1 MADVT
6 LCECIARDG
15 LQNETVAV
23 GTQAKLTLIEAVVA
37 AGFPRIEATSYANP
51 EAIPVFADASN
62 LLAQVPRPAGV
73 RFKAT
78 CPNERA
84 VERALADRDAGFG
97 ADELSLLVS
106 ASEGHSAKNLK
117 ATRAEQWQRIERM
130 VAAAKGKFTL
140 VGVVSTAFACP
151 FDGPTDPARVIAD
164 AERFMEL
171 GCSLVTIGDTTG
183 HATPTNAAALFRT
196 LSASKVHAVAHFH
209 DTRAT
214 ALANCRA
221 ALDVGCTHFD
231 AAIGGTGGHPSGIH
245 YGEGF
250 TGNVATED
258 LVNMF
263 EADGVRTG
271 IDWEALMAAS
281 ALAEETLG
289 RPLYARTPKAGPSMG
304 GRSMGGRS
312 MGGRSMGNTT

>member
-1 MADVT
+1 MADIR

-15 LQNETVAV
+15 LQNETIVV
-23 GTQAKLTLIEAVVA
+23 GTEAKLKLIEAVVA
-37 AGFPRIEATSYANP
+37 AGFPRVEATSYANP
-51 EAIPVFADASN
+51 ETIPVFADASDV
-62 LLAQVPRPAGV
+62 LVQLPRRAGV

-78 CPNERA
+78 CPNVRA
-84 VERALADRDAGFG
+84 VERALVDHDAGHG

-106 ASEGHSAKNLK
+106 ASEEHSAKNLK
-117 ATRAEQWQRIERM
+117 ATRAEQWQRIEQM
-130 VAAAKGKFTL
+130 VAKAEGKFTL

-183 HATPTNAAALFRT
+183 HATPARTTALFRD
-196 LSASKVHAVAHFH
+196 LSAAQVRAVAHFH

-221 ALDVGCTHFD
+221 ALDAGCTHFD

-271 IDWEALMAAS
+271 IDWQALMVAS

-289 RPLYARTPKAGPSMG
+289 RPLHARTPKAGRSMAGKSMG
-304 GRSMGGRS
+304 DEA
-312 MGGRSMGNTT
+312 